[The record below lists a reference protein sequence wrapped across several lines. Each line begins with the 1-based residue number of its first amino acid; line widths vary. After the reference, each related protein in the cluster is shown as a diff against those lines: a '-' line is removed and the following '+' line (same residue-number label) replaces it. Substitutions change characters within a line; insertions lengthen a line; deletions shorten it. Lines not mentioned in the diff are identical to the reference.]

1 MVSEGQTG
9 TTDSSYTS
17 SQYSD
22 ITGVLNGEE
31 KNYNT
36 DFFLI
41 FKLKKLFWA
50 VFMTW
55 FLNLNGKGTRYLPI
69 FKTGEKKVIWQCG
82 VQYDIL
88 CLLFE
93 HESSIW
99 QIS

>member
-9 TTDSSYTS
+9 TIDSSYTS
-17 SQYSD
+17 SQYSN

-50 VFMTW
+50 VFMT
-55 FLNLNGKGTRYLPI
+55 
-69 FKTGEKKVIWQCG
+69 
-82 VQYDIL
+82 
-88 CLLFE
+88 
-93 HESSIW
+93 
-99 QIS
+99 